1 MYHTYVH
8 VISNRLLNHQ
18 LPRACGRHEHAI
30 GEAGRA
36 ATGHWPKLEG
46 LDAGTIC
53 KLETRQSR
61 PGGCCRTA
69 AVGGR
74 SARSN
79 RSRGHPRRRARS
91 NRSRG
96 HPRRRAR
103 SNRSRGHFNV
113 GTTRCVAASRASSSA
128 DSSYTSSFSSSS
140 SLASL
145 GLVIFLRHTRRQHR
159 VIHDSPAGTER
170 RSDDDVWLPRRTSC
184 G

>member
-8 VISNRLLNHQ
+8 VISNRRLNHQ
-18 LPRACGRHEHAI
+18 LPRACGCHEHAI

-36 ATGHWPKLEG
+36 ATGPWPTLEG
-46 LDAGTIC
+46 LDAVTNG
-53 KLETRQSR
+53 KLATRQSM
-61 PGGCCRTA
+61 PDGWCRTV
-69 AVGGR
+69 AVGRR
-74 SARSN
+74 SASSS

-145 GLVIFLRHTRRQHR
+145 GLVTFLRHTRRQHL

-170 RSDDDVWLPRRTSC
+170 RADDDAWLRRSTSR